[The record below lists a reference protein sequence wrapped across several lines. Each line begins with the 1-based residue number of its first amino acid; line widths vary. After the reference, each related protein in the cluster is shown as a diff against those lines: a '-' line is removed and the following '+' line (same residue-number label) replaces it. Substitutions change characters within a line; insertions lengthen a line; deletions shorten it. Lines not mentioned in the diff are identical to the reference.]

1 MNPHASSPYML
12 ILKADP
18 DRYINRTA
26 PAILAL
32 IKLAEGCAA
41 FMWCFRMLD
50 CILRILTGK
59 TVQTPAGVLFSLLP
73 WEIVRLA
80 KSGAVLPGGTLG
92 NVLGCIAAACLLIE
106 LLCLTAEAAAAVM
119 LRFAMPAA
127 GAKCFRLTRRL
138 TLAACVLLTVCVVIS
153 LVQQAFSVFQS
164 GLNVAL
170 AALYPMIVQLVLV
183 LLLALRIEYHRGASV
198 VMDAVD
204 YEFRLGFKETG
215 MPEHRLG
222 LCSFLFGVLFLVAAG
237 ALVRLS
243 LGRYA
248 AISAVFCV
256 KFFAVWKSWQFFR
269 QCHR

>member
-1 MNPHASSPYML
+1 MNPYASNPYML

-26 PAILAL
+26 PTILAL
-32 IKLAEGCAA
+32 IKTAEGCAA

-50 CILRILTGK
+50 CFLQIMNGK

-73 WEIVRLA
+73 WEVTRLVMPG
-80 KSGAVLPGGTLG
+80 SVPSGGTLG
-92 NVLGCIAAACLLIE
+92 NVLGCVAAACLLIGF
-106 LLCLTAEAAAAVM
+106 LCLTAEAAAAVM

-127 GAKCFRLTRRL
+127 GAKWFRRTRRL
-138 TLAACVLLTVCVVIS
+138 TFAACVLLTVCLVIS
-153 LVQQAFSVFQS
+153 VVQQAYFVFQK
-164 GLNVAL
+164 GLNVEL
-170 AALYPMIVQLVLV
+170 AALYPVIVQLVLV
-183 LLLALRIEYHRGASV
+183 LLLALRIEYHRGAAI
-198 VMDAVD
+198 VMGAVD

-222 LCSFLFGVLFLVAAG
+222 PCSFLFGVLFLVAAG
-237 ALVRLS
+237 ALIRLS

-248 AISAVFCV
+248 AVSAVLSAKYFT
-256 KFFAVWKSWQFFR
+256 VWKSWQFFR